1 MRYLVLRLQAP
12 LMSFGEGDY
21 WDVRGTGAFPTK
33 SAILGI
39 LSCCLGWNQN
49 ESDKIAELGESI
61 SVSAREDIKCS
72 IQRDYHT
79 ILNTLRAN
87 GVINK
92 DAVQS
97 YRNYLMD
104 GAFSVLISSKSN
116 SVLDKIK
123 DALGS
128 PVWIPFLG
136 RKACAPT
143 LPLFLNEEV
152 NSNNAKDAFEH
163 LKTIPEILRQLQ
175 SESNSEGK
183 ENNRF
188 ACVTDEKI
196 DSNMKKSLVRDTV
209 VNSSLRVFAQ
219 REVYKFY
226 VEVKQNVSI
235 QS

>member
-49 ESDKIAELGESI
+49 ESDKIVELGESI

-79 ILNTLRAN
+79 IMNTLKADGKSN
-87 GVINK
+87 DN
-92 DAVQS
+92 AVQS

-104 GAFSVLISSKSN
+104 GAFSVLVASKSDFVFE
-116 SVLDKIK
+116 SIK
-123 DALGS
+123 KALES
-128 PVWIPFLG
+128 PVWMPFLG
-136 RKACAPT
+136 RKACSPS
-143 LPLFLNEEV
+143 LPLFLDEEI
-152 NSNNAKDAFEH
+152 NSSNAKTAFEK
-163 LKTIPEILRQLQ
+163 LKTVPEILRQLQ
-175 SESNSEGK
+175 IEFSNVDK
-183 ENNRF
+183 ENIRL
-188 ACVTDEKI
+188 ACITDEKLEN
-196 DSNMKKSLVRDTV
+196 NMKRSLIRDTV
-209 VNSSLRVFAQ
+209 VNSKLRVFAQ

-226 VEVKQNVSI
+226 VEVKQNVPI